1 MSTLKII
8 IFITISAVVVV
19 HILLAAH
26 IYRRLFFR
34 KKKSIEDELRI
45 QITNGLISENYYE
58 ELNLNKII
66 IDSEDNYKLAGYIV
80 KCENPIGCI
89 ILSHG
94 ISCSHA
100 TMLWNVELLK
110 RNDYDVLLIDQRGY
124 GNSSKT
130 ISTYGFKETKDMI
143 LWIKYLKSL
152 NYNRV
157 GILGHS
163 MGAAIALLTCNEL
176 CKPDFI
182 ISESAFSNLKEL
194 VKFQIRTKK
203 LPVTI
208 LIFIVNIIC
217 KLFNGFSLG
226 EIDTLGAIRNTKIPI
241 LFIHGTN
248 DSVIPS
254 YMSKAMA
261 EVTNNEIF
269 YINNCSHYIHKDI
282 KPSLFEYENRISNFL
297 SKVRKS

>member
-8 IFITISAVVVV
+8 LFITIGAILIL
-19 HILLAAH
+19 HFLLAVY

-34 KKKSIEDELRI
+34 KKKSIENELKT
-45 QITNGLISENYYE
+45 QIRNGLISDDYYE
-58 ELNLNKII
+58 KLNLDKFII
-66 IDSEDNYKLAGYIV
+66 NSEDNYKLAGYIV

-94 ISCSHA
+94 ISCNHA

-110 RNDYDVLLIDQRGY
+110 RNNYDVLLIDQRGY

-130 ISTYGFKETKDMI
+130 ISTYGFKEVNDMV
-143 LWIKYLKSL
+143 LWIKYLRNL

-163 MGAAIALLTCNEL
+163 MGAAIALLTCKEIY
-176 CKPDFI
+176 KPDFI

-194 VKFQIRTKK
+194 VKFQIRGKK
-203 LPVTI
+203 LLPTI
-208 LIFIVNIIC
+208 LISIVNIMC
-217 KLFNGFSLG
+217 KLLNGFSLG
-226 EIDTLGAIRNTKIPI
+226 EIDILRAIKDTNIPI
-241 LFIHGTN
+241 LFIHGKN

-254 YMSKAMA
+254 YMSKSMA
-261 EVTNNEIF
+261 EATKNEMI
-269 YINNCSHYIHKDI
+269 YINNCDHYIHKDI
-282 KPSLFEYENRISNFL
+282 KSSLVEYENIISKFL
-297 SKVRKS
+297 SRVNKS